1 MFCVECG
8 KEIPNGVKFCPDCGA
23 SQIVKI
29 EEKPAKAKPKRKT
42 PKKEKPNYSKM
53 SISELK
59 ENLNK
64 AKLPTGGNK
73 TQLIKTLKNPDSKET
88 YKRMSTNQLKEV
100 LRKKK
105 LPLSGPKWQLLERL
119 TNKNWKKNE
128 RKHHNKRNSAFAHVP
143 SNNDSSVS
151 GLGVLIGLLVIG
163 YGGLLLSA
171 QMEYNDAVDNQN
183 EANEKLGDV
192 GGGEY
197 AVEPGE
203 KKYSA
208 CLVLFIGVI
217 ILFAYLSKS

>member
-29 EEKPAKAKPKRKT
+29 EEKPAKAKLKKKT
-42 PKKEKPNYSKM
+42 PKKEKPDYSKM

-73 TQLIKTLKNPDSKET
+73 AQLIKTLENPDSKET
-88 YKRMSTNQLKEV
+88 YKRMSTNQLKVV

-105 LPLSGPKWQLLERL
+105 LPSSGPKWQLLERL

-128 RKHHNKRNSAFAHVP
+128 RKYHNKRNSGFAHVP

-151 GLGVLIGLLVIG
+151 GIGVLIGLLVIG
-163 YGGLLLSA
+163 YGVLLLIE
-171 QMEYNDAVDNQN
+171 QMEYNDALDGVN
-183 EANEKLGDV
+183 EANEKVTDA
-192 GGGEY
+192 GGEEY
-197 AVEPGE
+197 AVETGG

-208 CLVLFIGVI
+208 YLVLFIGVV
-217 ILFAYLSKS
+217 ILFAYL